1 MIPCNRR
8 RREVREF
15 RLVSVPIL
23 KENNP
28 YYFYFQIASQ
38 NVKIRS

>member
-1 MIPCNRR
+1 MMPYNRI

-15 RLVSVPIL
+15 RLGSVPIL
-23 KENNP
+23 KDNNP